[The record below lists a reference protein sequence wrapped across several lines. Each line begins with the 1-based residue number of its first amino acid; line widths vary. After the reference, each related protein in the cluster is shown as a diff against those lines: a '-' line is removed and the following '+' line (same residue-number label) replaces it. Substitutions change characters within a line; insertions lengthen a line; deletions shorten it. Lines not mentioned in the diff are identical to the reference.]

1 MTWAYYAP
9 FSSSSNELFKVAVKE
24 LFTADVLTQIVGL
37 VCGGTES
44 DFNHVLNI
52 LNTKL
57 QQVLKRQEPTHD
69 GTQLKL
75 VTDLSEYKSTKE
87 MMKEIAK
94 RIDMMDFEPEKNLK
108 SDNPPVWG
116 PGLTVPPGG
125 SQYANR

>member
-9 FSSSSNELFKVAVKE
+9 FSSSSNELFKFAVKE
-24 LFTADVLTQIVGL
+24 FFTADVLTQIVGL

-44 DFNHVLNI
+44 DFKHVLNI

-57 QQVLKRQEPTHD
+57 QQVLKGQEPTHD

-75 VTDLSEYKSTKE
+75 VTDLSESKSTME

>member
-9 FSSSSNELFKVAVKE
+9 FSSSSNELFKIAVKE

-37 VCGGTES
+37 ACGGTEA

-52 LNTKL
+52 LSNEL
-57 QQVLKRQEPTHD
+57 QQFLRRQEPTRD
-69 GTQLKL
+69 STLLKL
-75 VTDLSEYKSTKE
+75 VTDLSESKSSKE

-94 RIDMMDFEPEKNLK
+94 RIELMDFEPEKNLK

-116 PGLTVPPGG
+116 PGLIVPPGG